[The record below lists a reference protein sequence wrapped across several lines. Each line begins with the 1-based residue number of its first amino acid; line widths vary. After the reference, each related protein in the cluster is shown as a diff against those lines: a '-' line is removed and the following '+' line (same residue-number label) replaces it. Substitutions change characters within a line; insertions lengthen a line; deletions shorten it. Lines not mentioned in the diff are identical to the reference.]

1 MFGSYR
7 AVLALCVVAQHY
19 FGFAPLGNFAVFGF
33 FCLSGFLMTL
43 LMNGPY
49 AGRPFVFAANR
60 FLRIFPSYWLV
71 AAVSAAYILLKP
83 LPELIGGTTL
93 IGVPT
98 EWSEIIKQTIL
109 VISGS
114 DRPMIVPVAWSL
126 TNELVFYA
134 LIAAG
139 ISKTP
144 MRAILWLMASALIAA
159 LEMHTRD
166 FYYDIRAASLPFA
179 LGAVAFHFTRSDLFA
194 VLARWK
200 SGAALAANAVLIC
213 AVALPALHIV
223 GGGMLTLYAVMAA
236 NCLAIVSL
244 YAIRPVGV
252 WKRTDEFLGALSYP
266 LYLVHL
272 LVLLLVRSTGLA
284 PHQYQAQAA
293 VLLAVGLSVLI
304 VRYVDDPIE
313 RLRGTLRSTP
323 SSVHGSR
330 PVMSSRSLATD
341 PQSPPLRDGTG

>member
-7 AVLALCVVAQHY
+7 VVLALCVVAHHY
-19 FGFAPLGNFAVFGF
+19 FGVAPLGNFAVFGF

-109 VISGS
+109 VIGGS

-200 SGAALAANAVLIC
+200 SGAALAANGRADLRSRIARAAYRRRRDAHALRSDGGKLSGDRVAVRDTSGRRMETDRRVSRRAQLSP
-213 AVALPALHIV
+213 LPCPFARAAAGPIDRV
-223 GGGMLTLYAVMAA
+223 GTASVSSAGGSAPR
-236 NCLAIVSL
+236 C
-244 YAIRPVGV
+244 
-252 WKRTDEFLGALSYP
+252 GALRP
-266 LYLVHL
+266 D
-272 LVLLLVRSTGLA
+272 RA
-284 PHQYQAQAA
+284 
-293 VLLAVGLSVLI
+293 
-304 VRYVDDPIE
+304 
-313 RLRGTLRSTP
+313 LRR
-323 SSVHGSR
+323 
-330 PVMSSRSLATD
+330 
-341 PQSPPLRDGTG
+341 